1 MRSLALLLTLLLESE
16 EPSESS
22 LMSRAAKLPPKEL
35 LMLPIME
42 EMALTEPVVPLTKL
56 VKNPMEKKPLT
67 DAFNTELQY
76 P

>member
-22 LMSRAAKLPPKEL
+22 LMSRVAKLPLKEL
-35 LMLPIME
+35 LMLLTME

-56 VKNPMEKKPLT
+56 VKTLMEKKHSM
-67 DAFNTELQY
+67 DALNTELQY

>member
-1 MRSLALLLTLLLESE
+1 
-16 EPSESS
+16 
-22 LMSRAAKLPPKEL
+22 MSRVAKLPPKEL

-56 VKNPMEKKPLT
+56 AKNPMEKKPLT